1 MKSFGQAKGIGMAM
15 AAMLSLALL
24 GGCAGNQAPQSTE
37 TETSTQ
43 EATTESAQE
52 SAIDYKALVN
62 KTHELPA
69 GWEDA
74 ISIVSFKNTE
84 DWDVDVEEKAYD
96 AYLGLKEDLEN
107 EGVYVDLDSAY
118 RSIEEQQRIVDDF
131 TEKYGEEYVKKYVA
145 VPGYSEHHTGL
156 ALDLFLIIDGKGVYM
171 NEDMVKYPEIWD
183 KIHAKLADH
192 GFILRYLP
200 EKKIETGYSYEP
212 WHIRYIDDVDA
223 AHEIMDKGITY
234 ERYLGELDPITADC
248 AVDYGTSELYG
259 EPDIDGA
266 IDPILAEFSTWE
278 GCTLKSLAFTDDA
291 TCEKELESANALR
304 DEGTEEFTQALVM
317 TSSFHSP
324 SAEAAEGTAWEPD
337 TDYEDWT
344 WLLARRSSEDG
355 WELLTWGQG

>member
-1 MKSFGQAKGIGMAM
+1 MLKLKQTRGIGMAM
-15 AAMLSLALL
+15 TALLSLTLL
-24 GGCAGNQAPQSTE
+24 NACGGNQAPQSTE
-37 TETSTQ
+37 AGATSQ
-43 EATTESAQE
+43 EAVADSSQE
-52 SAIDYKALVN
+52 SSIDYKALVN

-74 ISIVSFKNTE
+74 LRIVSFKNTE
-84 DWDVDVEEKAYD
+84 DWDVEVEAKAYN
-96 AYLGLKEDLEN
+96 AYLGLKEDLEA

-131 TEKYGEEYVKKYVA
+131 TKKYGEEYVKKYVA

-156 ALDLFLIIDGKGVYM
+156 ALDLFLIIDGKGVYE

-223 AHEIMDKGITY
+223 AREIMEKGITY
-234 ERYLGELDPITADC
+234 ERYLNELDPMIADC
-248 AVDYGTSELYG
+248 TVDYGTSKLYT

-291 TCEKELESANALR
+291 TCKKELESANALR

-317 TSSFHSP
+317 TSVFHTP
-324 SAEAAEGTAWEPD
+324 GEAEAEGTAWEPD

-344 WLLARRSSEDG
+344 WLLARTSSDDS
-355 WELLTWGQG
+355 WQLLTWGRG